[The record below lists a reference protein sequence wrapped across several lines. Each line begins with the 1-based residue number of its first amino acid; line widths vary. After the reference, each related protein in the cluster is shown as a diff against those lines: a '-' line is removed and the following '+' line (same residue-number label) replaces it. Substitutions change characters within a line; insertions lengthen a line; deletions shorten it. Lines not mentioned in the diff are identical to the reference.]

1 MSHGLLSGR
10 SAGCIPLIVVTET
23 DFEAWLARQ
32 EDFLRRWLS
41 AAGFKSKPGRF
52 TLIPDADGALRA
64 VVACIRFEGGGG
76 LHRNPR

>member
-1 MSHGLLSGR
+1 LINGELDMSHGLLSGR
-10 SAGCIPLIVVTET
+10 SAGCIPLIVVAET

-52 TLIPDADGALRA
+52 TLVPDADGALK
-64 VVACIRFEGGGG
+64 GGGG